1 MTAFAV
7 CAIRVDMTK
16 EQIEAILD
24 RVRTWP
30 ADRQEEAIG
39 LLLAM
44 EAETEGVYVLATEE
58 RADLE
63 ESLAEMD
70 RGEVASQSEVNA
82 AFRRSR

>member
-1 MTAFAV
+1 
-7 CAIRVDMTK
+7 MTK